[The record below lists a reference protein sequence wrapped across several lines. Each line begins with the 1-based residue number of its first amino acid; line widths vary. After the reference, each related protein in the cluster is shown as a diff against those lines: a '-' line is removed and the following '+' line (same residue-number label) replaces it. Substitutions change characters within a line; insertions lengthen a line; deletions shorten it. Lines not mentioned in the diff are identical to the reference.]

1 MTGPYRR
8 PPSSVRRAVV
18 GARTAG
24 VPEDVHRQLKVRA
37 AVAGV
42 SLSEFVRTELERSL
56 AAPTTDELLALLAD
70 LEPVAAVE
78 PPANTIRRLRDAA
91 G

>member
-1 MTGPYRR
+1 MGVLVQIRD
-8 PPSSVRRAVV
+8 
-18 GARTAG
+18 
-24 VPEDVHRQLKVRA
+24 VPEDVHRQLKARA

-56 AAPTTDELLALLAD
+56 AAPTTEELLAVLAE

-78 PPANTIRRLRDAA
+78 PPADTIRRLRDAA